1 MSKIILIA
9 DSSTVMRRII
19 ERSLLLAG
27 LEVQQLVEAS
37 DGAEALAAIEQHHP
51 EIVLSEIKLD
61 QLSGL
66 DLLRRLREDEATR
79 TLPFIFIS
87 SQAAESQVQEALA
100 LGAQG
105 YIRKPFTADQV
116 KDYIAPLFT

>member
-1 MSKIILIA
+1 MSKTILIV

-19 ERSLLLAG
+19 ERSLVLAG
-27 LEVQQLVEAS
+27 LELQQLVEAS
-37 DGAEALAAIEQHHP
+37 NGAEALAAIEQHHP

-87 SQAAESQVQEALA
+87 SQAAESQVQEALT

-105 YIRKPFTADQV
+105 FIRKPFTADQV